1 MELLQAA
8 VICCDA
14 MKVFGERHAAEC
26 RRLAE
31 IEENPERKAELYKM
45 AEVCDRVPWEKPRT
59 FHEALQGIFFCQVGS
74 IMEQSGAACGVGRL
88 DQYLYPFYLQDIASG
103 AETKESV
110 LEKIELLLH
119 KGRREHSA

>member
-1 MELLQAA
+1 
-8 VICCDA
+8 

-26 RRLAE
+26 RRLAGLE
-31 IEENPERKAELYKM
+31 KDEARKAELYKM
-45 AEVCDRVPWEKPRT
+45 AEVCDSIPGKNART

-88 DQYLYPFYLQDIASG
+88 DQYLYPFYLQDISSG

-110 LEKIELLLH
+110 LK
-119 KGRREHSA
+119 KSNASS